1 MKKFVRSVSD
11 SVNVSG
17 KVEANIIRTVKN
29 AQNLIEDDDVSVEL
43 MKKIQRQK
51 EVSID
56 DIGDRRRLNR
66 LIEYGMVSRLLNNN
80 VVVSGIGSEVLRN
93 IENKD

>member
-1 MKKFVRSVSD
+1 MKKFVRSISD

-56 DIGDRRRLNR
+56 DIRDRRRLNR

-80 VVVSGIGSEVLRN
+80 VVVSGIGSEVLKN